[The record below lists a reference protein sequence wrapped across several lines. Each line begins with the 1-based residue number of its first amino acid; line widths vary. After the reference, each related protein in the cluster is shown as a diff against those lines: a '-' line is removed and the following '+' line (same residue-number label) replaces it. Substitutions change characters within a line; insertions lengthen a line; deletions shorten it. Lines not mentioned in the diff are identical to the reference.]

1 MRGRIGKKHMREH
14 TEERLEKE
22 WKELYE
28 RIKAVLQPYGE
39 DDIDGGD
46 FYVVDEIFE
55 SYVHQVEMHQ
65 LDMLQPKVI
74 KSLQGV
80 LAGYPDWEIEISVSI
95 PKAKISIDP
104 GEGLTLRDDA
114 IIDGLDRKLLP
125 KKYRD
130 FVYEGSRPRRKF
142 GAGIFAND

>member
-1 MRGRIGKKHMREH
+1 MREH

>member
-1 MRGRIGKKHMREH
+1 MREH

-125 KKYRD
+125 KEYRD